1 MLSPEMRYL
10 VSQEVH
16 KDRLRQFEREQQLEA
31 IESEQTIVYP
41 TSYQKATNWLGDQM
55 IKWGTRLQ
63 SL

>member
-10 VSQEVH
+10 VSQEIH
-16 KDRLRQFEREQQLEA
+16 KDRLRQFERQQQLEA
-31 IESEQTIVYP
+31 IEPEQMIVYSKP
-41 TSYQKATNWLGDQM
+41 HQKAASWLGDQM